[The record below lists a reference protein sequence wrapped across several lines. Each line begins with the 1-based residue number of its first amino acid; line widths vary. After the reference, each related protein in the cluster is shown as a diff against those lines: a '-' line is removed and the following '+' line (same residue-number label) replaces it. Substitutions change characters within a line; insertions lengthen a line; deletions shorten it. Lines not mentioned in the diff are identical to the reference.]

1 MKSRFVGGHKV
12 WYVLLVLQVI
22 DQCRDV
28 HATRQRNLSEDPSG
42 LPKTA
47 TKAAG
52 GKDWSAFRVA
62 LVAAKRKSK
71 PSSSRI

>member
-1 MKSRFVGGHKV
+1 M
-12 WYVLLVLQVI
+12 I

-28 HATRQRNLSEDPSG
+28 HATRQRNAAEESSS

-52 GKDWSAFRVA
+52 NKDWSAFRVA

-71 PSSSRI
+71 PPSHRI

>member
-1 MKSRFVGGHKV
+1 MFYECKDD
-12 WYVLLVLQVI
+12 VLARMQVI

-28 HATRQRNLSEDPSG
+28 HATRQRNASEDASS

-47 TKAAG
+47 IKAAG
-52 GKDWSAFRVA
+52 NKDWSAFRVA

-71 PSSSRI
+71 PPSSRI

>member
-1 MKSRFVGGHKV
+1 M
-12 WYVLLVLQVI
+12 

-28 HATRQRNLSEDPSG
+28 HATRQRNLAEDASS
-42 LPKTA
+42 LPKTPGKA
-47 TKAAG
+47 TAG

-71 PSSSRI
+71 PPSGRI

>member
-1 MKSRFVGGHKV
+1 MQIWGFVA
-12 WYVLLVLQVI
+12 QVI

-28 HATRQRNLSEDPSG
+28 HATRQRNAAEESSS

-52 GKDWSAFRVA
+52 NKDWSAFRVA

-71 PSSSRI
+71 PPSHRI